1 MVGNTKAVKMSIS
14 VKNGQEIHK
23 IKGCTTG
30 HHISKTWGGK
40 EIRMGSNINNRQFNR
55 DCYVQKRLYVNLTV
69 TIYQNLLIM

>member
-40 EIRMGSNINNRQFNR
+40 G
-55 DCYVQKRLYVNLTV
+55 
-69 TIYQNLLIM
+69 